1 MKYYISCL
9 LLIIMFFLSSCGKR
23 YPVDLGEGFT
33 LEQDVSFSFIEEIRY
48 PDGSSIAV
56 SGHVVDYGVSNRYII
71 ASEKPWDKF
80 TENKCSYYLSDDI
93 KAFKVYKYRQ
103 YWIIDKYKRKTYG
116 PFTKEQYLD
125 KKKELGV
132 PDTLKLQFERNK

>member
-1 MKYYISCL
+1 MKNSNICFL
-9 LLIIMFFLSSCGKR
+9 LVLLISILSCGKP
-23 YPVDLGEGFT
+23 YPVDLGQDFT

-80 TENKCSYYLSDDI
+80 TENKYSYYLSDDI
-93 KAFKVYKYRQ
+93 RAFKVYKFRQ
-103 YWIIDKYKRKTYG
+103 YWIIDKYKQKTYG
-116 PFTKEQYLD
+116 PFTKEQYLE
-125 KKKELGV
+125 KKIELGV
-132 PDTLKLQFERNK
+132 PDTLKLQFERHK